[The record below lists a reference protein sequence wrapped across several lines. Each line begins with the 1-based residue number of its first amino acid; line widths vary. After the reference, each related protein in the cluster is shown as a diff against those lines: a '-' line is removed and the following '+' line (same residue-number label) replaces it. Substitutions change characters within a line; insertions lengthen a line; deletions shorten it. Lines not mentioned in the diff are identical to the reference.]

1 MPTLFI
7 FFGIRF
13 YFFSNEHLPIHV
25 HIENSDGR
33 AKIQVDTL
41 EVIKNTGIK
50 NKDIHLAISII
61 EENKELISQRWI
73 EYFGGIKP

>member
-13 YFFSNEHLPIHV
+13 YFFSNEHLPIHI
-25 HIENSDGR
+25 HIENADGR

-41 EVIKNTGIK
+41 QVIKNAGIK

-61 EENKELISQRWI
+61 EENKELIIERWL
-73 EYFGGIKP
+73 EYFGKS